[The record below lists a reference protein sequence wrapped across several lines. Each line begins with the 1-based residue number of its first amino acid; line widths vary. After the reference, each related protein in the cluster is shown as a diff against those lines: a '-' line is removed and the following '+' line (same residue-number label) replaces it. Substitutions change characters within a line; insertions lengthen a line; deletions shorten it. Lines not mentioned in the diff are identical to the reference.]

1 MKPPTK
7 PNHNKERPT
16 FNAYVHKLY
25 APFAQNGH
33 LKRFANFC
41 FCLVGAACF
50 FARLPMIL
58 LAVATASCYTYIC
71 IYEFMTSLLLAA
83 ACVD

>member
-1 MKPPTK
+1 ML
-7 PNHNKERPT
+7 
-16 FNAYVHKLY
+16 YKLY

-33 LKRFANFC
+33 LKRFANVC